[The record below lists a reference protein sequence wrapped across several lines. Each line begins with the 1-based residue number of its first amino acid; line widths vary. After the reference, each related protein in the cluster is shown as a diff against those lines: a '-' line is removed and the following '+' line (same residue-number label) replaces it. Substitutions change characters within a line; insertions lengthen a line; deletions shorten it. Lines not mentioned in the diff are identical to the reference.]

1 MSDAIRTCLPPDRSP
16 RAPVFALPAGAIDTH
31 VHVFDDRYSLA
42 ANRGYNPP
50 ESTVRDLR
58 QLHAALGFD
67 RVVLTQPSAYGR
79 DNSAIL
85 DAMQDLNAETPNR
98 ARTVVS
104 LGMAA
109 TDNELEAFDLL
120 GVRGIRVNTDNR
132 GAAPLAVD
140 ELTAMCERIA
150 PLGWHVEFLFPGKDL
165 TNLIPLF
172 DSLPVPICLSHFAY
186 QKAADGDSTPGFE
199 SLLGL
204 MRRGNTWM
212 KISGANRVSGSD
224 LPPYDDLAEMAH
236 ALIGAAPG
244 RIMWGTDWPHPNKFV
259 AIPNDGD
266 LVDAFGEWVT
276 DPTLRHKILVE
287 TPASFYRF

>member
-1 MSDAIRTCLPPDRSP
+1 MSDVIKTCLPPDRHP
-16 RAPVFALPAGAIDTH
+16 RTPGFTIPAGAIDTH
-31 VHVFDDRYSLA
+31 VHVFDNRYPLA

-50 ESTVRDLR
+50 ESTVSNLR
-58 QLHAALGFD
+58 QLHHALGFD

-85 DAMQDLNAETPNR
+85 DAMRELNTETPNR

-104 LGMAA
+104 LGMGT
-109 TDNELEAFDLL
+109 TDDELEALDRL

-132 GAAPLAVD
+132 GAAPLAFD
-140 ELTAMCERIA
+140 ELTDMCERIA

-165 TNLIPLF
+165 KSLIPLF
-172 DSLPVPICLSHFAY
+172 DSLPVPISLSHFAY
-186 QKAADGDSTPGFE
+186 QRAADGVSTPGFKA
-199 SLLGL
+199 LLGL
-204 MRRGNTWM
+204 MERGNTWM

-236 ALIGAAPG
+236 ALIAAAPD
-244 RIMWGTDWPHPNKFV
+244 RIMWGTDWPHPNKFT

-266 LVDAFGEWVT
+266 LVEAFGKWVT

-287 TPASFYRF
+287 TPTSFYRF